1 VQRHAAPALF
11 LASALAAFA
20 GSYALSRAPDAPESQ
35 LAATLAAELVFACCA
50 VGGVLL
56 LRRDPVPA
64 LRLERPALRGGE
76 IAALVAGFVCISHAL
91 SLALASLALR
101 DTGTLAEIDRVVA
114 ASTGPSLALAF
125 LAVGVAPA
133 FGEELLFRGFVQ
145 QTALPRLGVKLAVAI
160 SAALFALI
168 HLDPVQ
174 SPAAFVLGVYL
185 GAVVELGGGLWV
197 AILCHAVN
205 NSLALVGQVPLDLP
219 SPGLVWTLAGT
230 LFAAGVMAITWVALR
245 VRRRQETAVPPG
257 AST

>member
-1 VQRHAAPALF
+1 MQRHAAPALF
-11 LASALAAFA
+11 LAGALAAFA
-20 GSYALSRAPDAPESQ
+20 GSYALARAPDAPDSQ
-35 LAATLAAELVFACCA
+35 LAATLAAELVFACSA

-56 LRRDPVPA
+56 LRRDPVRA
-64 LRLERPALRGGE
+64 LRLERPTLRGGE

-91 SLALASLALR
+91 SLALASLELR

-133 FGEELLFRGFVQ
+133 LGEELLFRGFVQ
-145 QTALPRLGVKLAVAI
+145 QTALPRLGVRLAIGI

-205 NSLALVGQVPLDLP
+205 NSLALLGQIPVELP
-219 SPGLVWTLAGT
+219 SAGLVWTLAGALIAT
-230 LFAAGVMAITWVALR
+230 GVMAITWVGLR
-245 VRRRQETAVPPG
+245 VRRRQETGVPPG

>member
-1 VQRHAAPALF
+1 VQRHAAPAFF
-11 LASALAAFA
+11 LAGALAAFA
-20 GSYALSRAPDAPESQ
+20 GSYAVARAPEDPDAQ
-35 LAATLAAELVFACCA
+35 LAATLAAELVFACAA

-56 LRRDPVPA
+56 LRRDPVRA
-64 LRLERPALRGGE
+64 LRLERPALGGVE
-76 IAALVAGFVCISHAL
+76 IAALVVGFVCISHAL

-114 ASTGPSLALAF
+114 ASTGPSVALAF
-125 LAVGVAPA
+125 LAVGLAPA

-145 QTALPRLGVKLAVAI
+145 QTALPRLGVKLAIGI

-174 SPAAFVLGVYL
+174 SPAAFLLGVYL

-205 NSLALVGQVPLDLP
+205 NSLALVGQVPVDLP
-219 SPGLVWTLAGT
+219 SIGLVWAIAGT
-230 LFAAGVMAITWVALR
+230 LFSTGVMAIIWVALR
-245 VRRRQETAVPPG
+245 VRRRQEGAIPPG

>member
-1 VQRHAAPALF
+1 MQRHAAPAFF
-11 LASALAAFA
+11 LAGALAAFA
-20 GSYALSRAPDAPESQ
+20 GSYVVARAPEAPDAQ
-35 LAATLAAELVFACCA
+35 LAATLAAELVFACAA

-56 LRRDPVPA
+56 LRRDPVRA
-64 LRLERPALRGGE
+64 LRLERPALGGGE

-91 SLALASLALR
+91 SLALASLSLR

-114 ASTGPSLALAF
+114 ASTGPSVVLAF
-125 LAVGVAPA
+125 LAVGLAPA

-145 QTALPRLGVKLAVAI
+145 QTALPRLGVKLAIGI

-174 SPAAFVLGVYL
+174 SPAAFLLGVYL

-205 NSLALVGQVPLDLP
+205 NSLALLGQVPVDLP
-219 SPGLVWTLAGT
+219 SPGRVWAVAGT
-230 LFAAGVMAITWVALR
+230 LFSAGVMAITWVALR
-245 VRRRQETAVPPG
+245 VRRRQESAPPPG

>member
-11 LASALAAFA
+11 LAGALAAFA
-20 GSYALSRAPDAPESQ
+20 GSYALARAPDAPDAQ
-35 LAATLAAELVFACCA
+35 LAATLAAELVFACSA
-50 VGGVLL
+50 VGGMLL
-56 LRRDPVPA
+56 LRRDPVRA

-91 SLALASLALR
+91 SLVLASLALR

-114 ASTGPSLALAF
+114 ASTGASLALAF
-125 LAVGVAPA
+125 FAVGVAPA

-145 QTALPRLGVKLAVAI
+145 QTALPRLGVRLAIGI

-174 SPAAFVLGVYL
+174 SPAAFLLGVYL

-205 NSLALVGQVPLDLP
+205 NSLALLGQIPVDLP
-219 SPGLVWTLAGT
+219 SAGLVWTLAGT
-230 LFAAGVMAITWVALR
+230 LFGAGVVAVTWVGLR
-245 VRRRQETAVPPG
+245 VRRRQETVPPG